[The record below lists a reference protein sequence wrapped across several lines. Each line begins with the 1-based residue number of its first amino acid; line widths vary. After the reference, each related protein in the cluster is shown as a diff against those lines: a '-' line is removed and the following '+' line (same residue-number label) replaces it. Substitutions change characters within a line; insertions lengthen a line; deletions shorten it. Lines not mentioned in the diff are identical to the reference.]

1 MKHLSLTLVLL
12 SFWAFTS
19 LAQQTKVLF
28 IGNSYTGVNDLP
40 NMFKNLALSLGDS
53 VTIDSNTPGGFTF
66 NQHSVNASTL
76 QKIQQGNWDFII
88 LQGQSQEPAFPP
100 SQVSTQTYPY
110 AKKLDSLIQ
119 VYNPCA
125 ETVFYMTWGRKNGDA
140 SNCASYPVICTY
152 DGMQQRLRESYLEM
166 TQDNQ
171 ATCAPVGVAWRT
183 FRNLY
188 PATELYQTDESHPLE
203 EGTYLAACVFY
214 STIFRKSCQ
223 GAQYMGTGI
232 TNSDGFNL
240 QTVASATV
248 LDSLENWQ
256 QYGSLPA
263 ARFNFTQTANQVNF
277 TNQSLRATQYSW
289 NFGDGSALSTQNN
302 PQHTYTSTGQY
313 IVTLTAQTACGE
325 SNKYTDTITVSA
337 VPNGIDELENDPDIQ
352 IHYQLGLL
360 KWATTEDLKDMTLY
374 DAQGK
379 IVYQNT
385 IRRGIQEAPLSLAT
399 GIYIIQFNT
408 KRGQMIK
415 SRFAI
420 VP

>member
-40 NMFKNLALSLGDS
+40 NMFKNLALSMGDS

-66 NQHSVNASTL
+66 NQHSVNATTL

-152 DGMQQRLRESYLEM
+152 EGMQQRLRESYLEM

-352 IHYQLGLL
+352 IHYQHGLL
-360 KWATTEDLKDMTLY
+360 KWATSEDLKDMTLY